1 MSVNQGRRVA
11 LTIPDELDHLLDRLC
26 VLQKRKKTQI
36 IIELLKEFQP
46 VLGQVADALEAIEQ
60 KKDPTQFL
68 NALSHD
74 SLKQISQLTQVM
86 SDVHALNFKKC
97 ADTLELPL

>member
-11 LTIPDELDHLLDRLC
+11 LTIPDDLDHLLDRLC
-26 VLQKRKKTQI
+26 AVQKRKKTQI
-36 IIELLKEFQP
+36 ITELLKEFQP

-74 SLKQISQLTQVM
+74 SLKKIGELGQVM
-86 SDVHALNFKKC
+86 SEVHALNTKKC